1 MLNLHIWLQLLMSNY
16 FWVIIFALM
25 NRKLLFVFVLSLTLF
40 SSKAQYEAVFK
51 LPYPQKIVAID
62 SIYNKQPITAD
73 SREGHTKKIN
83 QFKEI
88 ARISGDKIAMLIA
101 DLYSFTY
108 LKQYIDEEQQAE
120 EISAKL
126 GDRAEEIK
134 APAIKAQA
142 ILHLGYYYFYY
153 RNKESVGLYYL
164 LKAYEIFSSL
174 TKGEFLY
181 RGNFLIELSKLF
193 YRFNDNEKAYKFCH
207 EAIQYPLL
215 NPRDYLFSYNLMGMI
230 CLKLNK
236 YDSAIQYFDKS
247 LTYAD
252 PAIKIDGGLKGW
264 RGLLAGNKAQAFE
277 QLKKTEI
284 AIDLYKFAIDTTNK
298 YRIWDNT
305 SGFAIGL
312 ANIYLAQNKTA
323 ELLPILQLAKTT
335 TQAAGSYKDKMN
347 LCRLLNKYYG
357 QTGNF
362 KEALL
367 QKDSFYIWKDSVD
380 VHTGYNEKVKA
391 ELNIEQDKRQLT
403 ELRLQKNIEEQRLY
417 RTIAFVV
424 LLLLFITG
432 LMLYNRARLKAKIK
446 EQKLVAEQEKVK
458 QELQL
463 AKAQLEEFAHTIT
476 EKNKLLEIVE
486 KNTENIENSK
496 QIDELRNFTIL
507 TEDQWTEFRSL
518 FEKVHIGFYSKL
530 KEKLP
535 DLTPAEIRVIML
547 SKLNLNNKEM
557 GASLGVSATAI
568 RMTWHRLRKKI
579 NLPEEASLEDWF
591 RSLEM

>member
-1 MLNLHIWLQLLMSNY
+1 
-16 FWVIIFALM
+16 M
-25 NRKLLFVFVLSLTLF
+25 NWKLLLSLILSLILI
-40 SSKAQYEAVFK
+40 SSQAQYESVFQ
-51 LPYPQKIVAID
+51 LPYPKKIIAID
-62 SIYNKQPITAD
+62 SIYNKQPIDAD
-73 SREGHTKKIN
+73 TREGHIKKIK
-83 QFKEI
+83 QYKQIAEKSKDEI
-88 ARISGDKIAMLIA
+88 AILIA
-101 DLYSFTY
+101 DLYSFAY
-108 LKQYIDEEQQAE
+108 LKQYIVDEQKAE
-120 EISAKL
+120 TIIAQL
-126 GDRAEEIK
+126 GNKADELN

-142 ILHLGYYYFYY
+142 TLHLGYYYFYY

-164 LKAYEIFSSL
+164 LKAYDIFSSL
-174 TKGEFLY
+174 NKDEFLY
-181 RGNFLIELSKLF
+181 RGNTLIELSKLF
-193 YRFNDNEKAYKFCH
+193 YKFEDYKQAYKFCY

-215 NPRDYLFSYNLMGMI
+215 TPRDYMFSYNLMGMI
-230 CLKLNK
+230 YLKLNN
-236 YDSAIQYFDKS
+236 YDSAILYFDKA
-247 LTYAD
+247 LPYVE
-252 PAIKIDGGLKGW
+252 PVIKIDLGTKGW
-264 RGLLAGNKAQAFE
+264 QGILAGNKAQAYE
-277 QLKKTEI
+277 HLKQYDK
-284 AIDLYKFAIDTTNK
+284 AIEYYKIGIDSTNK
-298 YRIWDNT
+298 YHIWDNT

-312 ANIYLAQNKTA
+312 ANIYLIQNKTA
-323 ELLPILQLAKTT
+323 ELLPILQVAKNT
-335 TQAAGSYKDKMN
+335 TQLAGGFKDKMN

-362 KEALL
+362 KGALL
-367 QKDSFYIWKDSVD
+367 QKDSLDIWKDSVD

-424 LLLLFITG
+424 LLLLSVTG

-446 EQKLVAEQEKVK
+446 QQKLVAEQEKVK

-463 AKAQLEEFAHTIT
+463 AQTQLEEFAQTIT
-476 EKNKLLEIVE
+476 EKNKLIEIIE
-486 KNTENIENSK
+486 KNTEHIENSK
-496 QIDELRNFTIL
+496 QIEDLRNFTIL

-530 KEKLP
+530 KQKLS

-557 GASLGVSATAI
+557 AASLGISATAV

-591 RSLEM
+591 RSLDI